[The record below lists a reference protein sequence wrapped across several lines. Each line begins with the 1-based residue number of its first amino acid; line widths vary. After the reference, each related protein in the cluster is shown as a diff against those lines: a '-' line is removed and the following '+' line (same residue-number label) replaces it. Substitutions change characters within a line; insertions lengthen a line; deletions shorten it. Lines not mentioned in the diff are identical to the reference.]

1 MAYKLLLSRDE
12 IDEKGR
18 RERFIRA
25 KLEKCGRL
33 DEKNYSDQTI
43 PFVLNK
49 NPWTRVIIS
58 ATKLL
63 VTIELYAGQ
72 TVYRGIINFHLGILH
87 SV

>member
-1 MAYKLLLSRDE
+1 MKRGDARDL
-12 IDEKGR
+12 
-18 RERFIRA
+18 FRA
-25 KLEKCGRL
+25 KLLKCGRL
-33 DEKNYSDQTI
+33 DEKHYSDQTI

-49 NPWTRVIIS
+49 NHWTRVIIS